1 MIWWFKKA
9 KKSTKFFFVWFWLLP
24 YFIKK
29 NIMKFFP
36 SNFSFLYFTLSIN
49 KFILFHFFYFI
60 LISGNLFSFQKCLI
74 FNLCVFGIVLR
85 VLFLVLITSVILCV
99 CVVFFR
105 VYSDWTYL
113 VRQKWTRICFP
124 QLSGTNIKSE
134 YLQADPF
141 FEVVSVRFLAHWASV
156 RFEISTTGPKRPPVG
171 GHVM

>member
-60 LISGNLFSFQKCLI
+60 LISGNFFSFPKCLI

-99 CVVFFR
+99 CVFLLGCIQTEHIW
-105 VYSDWTYL
+105 SA
-113 VRQKWTRICFP
+113 
-124 QLSGTNIKSE
+124 KSE
-134 YLQADPF
+134 LEF
-141 FEVVSVRFLAHWASV
+141 VSPNYPEQILSLNTSKRTNFLRWFRFVS
-156 RFEISTTGPKRPPVG
+156 
-171 GHVM
+171 